1 MASNSFVGGVHIGR
15 HSFKVVNISVAA
27 AAVLADGLDDAVGVY
42 GLEHFSLAA
51 SIRTGPVGCI
61 EWWESTYA
69 LGSSVPTVTEGRS
82 GVKRK

>member
-1 MASNSFVGGVHIGR
+1 VASNGFVGGIHIGR
-15 HSFKVVNISVAA
+15 HGFKVVNISVAA
-27 AAVLADGLDDAVGVY
+27 AAVLADGLDDAVGVD
-42 GLEHFSLAA
+42 GLEHFSLRA
-51 SIRTGPVGCI
+51 VGCI